1 MGTNKIETIDS
12 LRTLDGVLQQT
23 SKTEQVW
30 KPVIQAIKNVTG
42 VFSIEPYDIGK
53 YIRVDSAVD
62 IELTIPNN
70 DRFPIGGVISFEQTG
85 VGIITLVG
93 AIGITLNGGT
103 SSSEQYAVIQA
114 IKVSNT
120 EWTIVGGTI

>member
-120 EWTIVGGTI
+120 EWTIVGGII